1 MKLAAIDIGTNSTRL
16 LIDDYSNGKFLALE
30 RKMEIT
36 RLGKNLERDNNISE
50 DSAKRTLDTLVAYME
65 LIKNHSVKKYRAV
78 GTSALRKASNG
89 KEFVL
94 MVERELGL
102 KVDVIDEDEEARLS
116 YYGAVRN
123 INLNNSSDPDRVLKI
138 LVMDIGGGSSEFML
152 GDADCLM
159 DFVSSIDIGCV
170 NVSEKFIGSDVPD
183 AGDLGKMH
191 HYVNRKISSVIN
203 KIKDSKPGMVIGVAG
218 TITTIAAVDL
228 GLDVYDSERINRYI
242 LSLERIEEIYNYL
255 CGLNLE
261 DRKKVSGIN
270 PGRADIII
278 GGTAILVEVLK
289 LLNYRYINVS
299 ERDILDG
306 IIYTMVDF

>member
-123 INLNNSSDPDRVLKI
+123 INLDNSSDPDRVLKI